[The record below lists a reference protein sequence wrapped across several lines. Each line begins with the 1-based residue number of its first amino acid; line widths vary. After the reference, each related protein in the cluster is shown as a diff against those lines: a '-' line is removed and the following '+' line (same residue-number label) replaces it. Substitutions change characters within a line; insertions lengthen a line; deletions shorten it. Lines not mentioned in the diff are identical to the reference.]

1 MFRRKLSFGSRSC
14 VLPSPALIYCPRVAT
29 EMRAVDVLPGSHLF
43 FFNPLRAAGSA
54 LVAGEAS
61 LARLPSVAAAVAAER
76 P

>member
-14 VLPSPALIYCPRVAT
+14 VLPSPALIYCP
-29 EMRAVDVLPGSHLF
+29 VLPLRYGRSMYFRVHTFF

>member
-43 FFNPLRAAGSA
+43 SNPLRAAESA